1 MEHNRG
7 RAWLYDEV
15 VLRAVM
21 WAQPIYIT
29 DRVYIGKDGNTR
41 GYVGT
46 AHDDSGVT
54 ARLPRYPTRPAAAPL
69 GRYQV

>member
-1 MEHNRG
+1 
-7 RAWLYDEV
+7 
-15 VLRAVM
+15 M

-54 ARLPRYPTRPAAAPL
+54 ARLPGYPTMPTKFSMVRVVL
-69 GRYQV
+69 RRYT